1 MSNYKTV
8 FFTLGILQ
16 IILGISM
23 VFPII
28 IQIIFDELDS
38 SFIGASLITIIFG
51 TLFFL
56 SNLDHDKKLSLQNAF
71 LLTALSWLSI
81 AVFSSLPFI
90 FSNLNLSITDSFF
103 ESMSGITTTGST
115 IITDLNSS
123 PKAILLWRALL
134 QWLGGIGIIVMAITL
149 MPIMNVGGMQLFKV
163 SSSDASEKI
172 LPKTKEITLRLI
184 LIYLI
189 LTFLCSFFYNI
200 FGMEFFDSLTHSMT
214 TIATGGFSNYN
225 ESIGYFN
232 NIKIEIISMVFI
244 ILGSIPFISY
254 IKFLSGKKNIFYT
267 DTQIK
272 SFIKIIFYS
281 IVILFF
287 YLTIFNKSFS
297 DVSLRSISFNVISI
311 LTGTGYVTQ
320 NFDDWG
326 SFPLIYFLILMF
338 IGGCAGSTACG
349 IKIFRVQILYL
360 FLKNQLKKIIYPR
373 GIFIIKYDNNNVNE
387 KFMASIIAF
396 IYLYIII
403 FFIITTMLSLSGL
416 DFTTSISG
424 AATSI
429 SNVGPGLGELIG
441 PNNDPGAT
449 FDTTC
454 PWRCIGGNTSFS
466 DQDCEEDDAGIYT
479 AVGHAQYDGWCHADS
494 DSPAV
499 IIPTTSSYCCEWET
513 DFEEYEDGQFLY
525 GTCKEYNDG
534 FDGIQKNTS
543 KKISFDN
550 NNLNNSLFFKSQII
564 LYENPKE
571 VDQGYIDTIDYTNTA
586 IIISHTNLT
595 SGSRIKKYF
604 DTHKFYILN
613 ILYHLQ

>member
-200 FGMEFFDSLTHSMT
+200 CGMKFFDSLTHSMT

-232 NIKIEIISMVFI
+232 NIKIEIISMIFI
-244 ILGSIPFISY
+244 ILGSIPFIAY

-281 IVILFF
+281 ILILFI

-320 NFDDWG
+320 NFDNWG

-403 FFIITTMLSLSGL
+403 FFIITAMLSLSGL

-441 PNNDPGAT
+441 PN
-449 FDTTC
+449 
-454 PWRCIGGNTSFS
+454 GNFSQLPDFSKWILSFGMILGRL
-466 DQDCEEDDAGIYT
+466 ELFAIL
-479 AVGHAQYDGWCHADS
+479 VL
-494 DSPAV
+494 
-499 IIPTTSSYCCEWET
+499 
-513 DFEEYEDGQFLY
+513 FLP
-525 GTCKEYNDG
+525 
-534 FDGIQKNTS
+534 
-543 KKISFDN
+543 SFWV
-550 NNLNNSLFFKSQII
+550 K
-564 LYENPKE
+564 
-571 VDQGYIDTIDYTNTA
+571 
-586 IIISHTNLT
+586 
-595 SGSRIKKYF
+595 
-604 DTHKFYILN
+604 
-613 ILYHLQ
+613 